1 MRKAEKSDRLAGYR
15 GPAPVGS
22 RVSEVWTALAMR
34 DLFRDIEGDKDLFK
48 DIERDKERM
57 LQLRKWRRERD

>member
-22 RVSEVWTALAMR
+22 RVSEAWTAR
-34 DLFRDIEGDKDLFK
+34 QERYIDIE
-48 DIERDKERM
+48 IDKERICS
-57 LQLRKWRRERD
+57 